1 MITIFKN
8 IRETET
14 PYFKDILYILKR
26 IKDGTSKT
34 LVQKIRAEKDK
45 GKRNELKKNLPAI
58 CFSGKFLKREDV
70 NIQEHSGFIC
80 LDFDGYG
87 KQKELL
93 QDKQKFQNSKFVYSV
108 FISPSGKGLKVIVRI
123 PKDIEK
129 HKKYFNA
136 LEREFES
143 KYFDKTTKNIKSF
156 LPIRNSP
163 ARLAAPSR
171 AEQAIRF

>member
-26 IKDGTSKT
+26 IKDGTSKK
-34 LVQKIRAEKDK
+34 LVQEIRAEKDK
-45 GKRNELKKNLPAI
+45 SKRNELKKNLPAI

-80 LDFDGYG
+80 LDFDGYQ
-87 KQKELL
+87 KRKELL

-108 FISPSGKGLKVIVRI
+108 FIYKECP
-123 PKDIEK
+123 
-129 HKKYFNA
+129 
-136 LEREFES
+136 
-143 KYFDKTTKNIKSF
+143 
-156 LPIRNSP
+156 
-163 ARLAAPSR
+163 
-171 AEQAIRF
+171 